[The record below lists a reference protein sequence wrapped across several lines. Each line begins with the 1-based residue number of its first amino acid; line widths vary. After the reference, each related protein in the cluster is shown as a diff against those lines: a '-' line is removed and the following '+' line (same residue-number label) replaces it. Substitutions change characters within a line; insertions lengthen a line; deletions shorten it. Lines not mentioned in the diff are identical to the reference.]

1 MNFVRGCEPRK
12 QNWDLYTPVEQEQ
25 AVNRAHGLPAT
36 FLLQYDALI
45 RPDFQELFLRER
57 DETMELGLWLEMNRP
72 LTEAVGIAS
81 SSNMNIFMERT
92 VALDRDML
100 KVVAAGVAGAVG
112 GYVSGGEYGAAVGS
126 ITAAANAGLSL

>member
-1 MNFVRGCEPRK
+1 
-12 QNWDLYTPVEQEQ
+12 
-25 AVNRAHGLPAT
+25 
-36 FLLQYDALI
+36 
-45 RPDFQELFLRER
+45 
-57 DETMELGLWLEMNRP
+57 
-72 LTEAVGIAS
+72 
-81 SSNMNIFMERT
+81 MNIFMERT